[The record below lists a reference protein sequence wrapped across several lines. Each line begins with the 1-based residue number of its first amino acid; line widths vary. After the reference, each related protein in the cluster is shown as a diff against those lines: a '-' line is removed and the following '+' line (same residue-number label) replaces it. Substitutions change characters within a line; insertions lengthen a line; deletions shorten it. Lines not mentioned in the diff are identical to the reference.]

1 MSSGKRGTERNLDLL
16 SSLCH
21 NKSAGGRYLSQAN
34 ARLSQANARLSQAKA
49 RLSPPSVQL
58 VDPKV

>member
-34 ARLSQANARLSQAKA
+34 ARLSPS
-49 RLSPPSVQL
+49 SVQL
-58 VDPKV
+58 EDAKV